1 MKNKRGISLIVL
13 IITIIVIAI
22 LAATVIISMNK
33 NNPISSSKEAKFK
46 SDISAIQTELEMYK
60 ANNIIANEDVINITA
75 DKDTNPSI
83 KEIIPSI
90 NDKYANIL
98 KIEKGLRLYKV

>member
-1 MKNKRGISLIVL
+1 
-13 IITIIVIAI
+13 
-22 LAATVIISMNK
+22 
-33 NNPISSSKEAKFK
+33 
-46 SDISAIQTELEMYK
+46 MYK